1 LLEKKSV
8 TMGKSGG
15 GSDLSQLTEK
25 QVDLNLRTPN
35 SISQTANAYSS
46 LTEVN

>member
-1 LLEKKSV
+1 
-8 TMGKSGG
+8 MGKSGG

-25 QVDLNLRTPN
+25 QVDFNLRTPN